1 MRPKDIQRA
10 CQLQVVAPVGR
21 AASLPLHVRVQ
32 RDACRVRARFI
43 ESEVAVADSAREWGF
58 VSASWQLALRFSP
71 GNLVSFSRGRRIT
84 FGAIVRVPG
93 GEIVLKPT
101 SKLQLMAD
109 SALVGYDQG
118 QPLADHRSSSPGGP
132 SMPQQDNLAETI
144 VYSVPSDL
152 PDSSLRGRVALV
164 EADAPKADDERL
176 DTLRLRLRMVCGIML
191 VAFAAF
197 FLRQALAEGV
207 DTVMRCN
214 WAVVF
219 LALGTSAAILSLVK
233 TPNCALLEGV
243 QVLMFGGAAWFF
255 AVTMH
260 FTTRL
265 NLRFG
270 DMPWVIFDLMT
281 GMMWFCVIAFIYGN
295 LYPGSWRRIALAVT
309 TLLVIP
315 AGVLF
320 YERYQIPA
328 LAQVVN
334 AKMVTLILMTLATCG
349 GSIIFLSYRMQQLQ
363 RDAAVA
369 RRFGQYRLKEKI
381 GAGGMGEV
389 YLAEHTLLK
398 RPCALKRIRPGS
410 DTDPVTLARFEREVR
425 ATAELSHPHTVEI
438 YDYGRAG
445 DGTFYYVMEYL
456 WGLSLEGLVD
466 RYGPLPAP
474 RVVFLLSQVC
484 EALEEAHA
492 NGLIHRD
499 LKPGNIFAARRGG
512 RYDFVKLLDFGLVK
526 QVARP
531 DDLTLSRQETV
542 VGSPLYM
549 APEQFGGE
557 TPDAPG
563 GRLFTGWSG
572 LFPAHRA
579 AAVRRPVGLRNHD
592 RPRPRPGRDAVAAR
606 EIGAVGRR
614 GARAPLPGQ
623 RAESALS
630 IRERLCEAL
639 AACSV
644 AGRWTYADAARWWQ
658 VHRDDDAKDVAFE
671 NEGTPL
677 SPTPIGRSAATH
689 RDHANVPG

>member
-1 MRPKDIQRA
+1 MR
-10 CQLQVVAPVGR
+10 
-21 AASLPLHVRVQ
+21 
-32 RDACRVRARFI
+32 
-43 ESEVAVADSAREWGF
+43 ESSR
-58 VSASWQLALRFSP
+58 SRLA
-71 GNLVSFSRGRRIT
+71 
-84 FGAIVRVPG
+84 G
-93 GEIVLKPT
+93 GKVLKMT
-101 SKLQLMAD
+101 SQLQLMAD
-109 SALVGYDQG
+109 SALVGYDRG
-118 QPLADHRSSSPGGP
+118 QPLADLRSSPGVP

-144 VYSVPSDL
+144 VYSAPSDL

-176 DTLRLRLRMVCGIML
+176 GTLRLRLRMVCGIML
-191 VAFAAF
+191 VSFAAF
-197 FLRQALAEGV
+197 FLRQMLAEGV
-207 DTVMRCN
+207 DMGMRCN
-214 WAVVF
+214 WGVVF
-219 LALGTSAAILSLVK
+219 LALGASAAILTRVK
-233 TPNCALLEGV
+233 SPSCALLEAV

-260 FTTRL
+260 FTTSL
-265 NLRFG
+265 NLRYG

-281 GMMWFCVIAFIYGN
+281 GMMWFCVLAFIYGN
-295 LYPGSWRRIALAVT
+295 LYPGSWRRIAAAVL

-315 AGVLF
+315 AAVLF
-320 YERYQIPA
+320 YERYQLPA
-328 LAQVVN
+328 FAQVVN

-363 RDAAVA
+363 HDATVA

-410 DTDPVTLARFEREVR
+410 DNDPVTLARFEREVR

-466 RYGPLPAP
+466 RHGSLPAA
-474 RVVFLLSQVC
+474 RVVFLLTQVC

-499 LKPGNIFAARRGG
+499 IKPGNIFAARRGG
-512 RYDFVKLLDFGLVK
+512 KYDFVKLLDFGLVK
-526 QVARP
+526 SVARP
-531 DDLTLSRQETV
+531 DDPTLSRQETV

-557 TPDAPG
+557 TPDARADVYSIG
-563 GRLFTGWSG
+563 GVAYFLLTGRPPFVGPTSYEIMI
-572 LFPAHRA
+572 AHARD
-579 AAVRRPVGLRNHD
+579 PVAPPSQIVNSVPPDVEAIVLRCLAKDPN
-592 RPRPRPGRDAVAAR
+592 
-606 EIGAVGRR
+606 
-614 GARAPLPGQ
+614 Q
-623 RAESALS
+623 RFQSASALA
-630 IRERLCEAL
+630 EAL

-644 AGRWTYADAARWWQ
+644 AGRWTFADAARWWH
-658 VHRDDDAKDVAFE
+658 VHREDEAKEIRFE
-671 NEGTPL
+671 SEGSAL
-677 SPTPIGRSAATH
+677 NPTPIGQSAAAQW
-689 RDHANVPG
+689 DYAKLPS

>member
-1 MRPKDIQRA
+1 
-10 CQLQVVAPVGR
+10 
-21 AASLPLHVRVQ
+21 
-32 RDACRVRARFI
+32 
-43 ESEVAVADSAREWGF
+43 
-58 VSASWQLALRFSP
+58 
-71 GNLVSFSRGRRIT
+71 
-84 FGAIVRVPG
+84 
-93 GEIVLKPT
+93 
-101 SKLQLMAD
+101 
-109 SALVGYDQG
+109 
-118 QPLADHRSSSPGGP
+118 
-132 SMPQQDNLAETI
+132 MPQQDNLAETI
-144 VYSVPSDL
+144 VYSVSSDL

-176 DTLRLRLRMVCGIML
+176 GTLRLRLRMVCGIML
-191 VAFAAF
+191 VSFAAF

-207 DTVMRCN
+207 DIGMRCN
-214 WAVVF
+214 WGVVF

-233 TPNCALLEGV
+233 TPSCALLEGV
-243 QVLMFGGAAWFF
+243 QLLMFGGAAWFF

-270 DMPWVIFDLMT
+270 EMPWVIFDLMT

-295 LYPGSWRRIALAVT
+295 LYPGSWRRIALAVS

-315 AGVLF
+315 ALVLF
-320 YERYQIPA
+320 YERYEIPA
-328 LAQVVN
+328 FAEVVN

-349 GSIIFLSYRMQQLQ
+349 GSIIFLSYRLQQLQ
-363 RDAAVA
+363 HDAAVA

-466 RYGPLPAP
+466 RHGPLPAP

-526 QVARP
+526 AVARP

-557 TPDAPG
+557 TPDARADVYSLG
-563 GRLFTGWSG
+563 GVAYFLLTGRPPFVGPSAYEIMI
-572 LFPAHRA
+572 AHARD
-579 AAVRRPVGLRNHD
+579 PVVPPSQLVKSVPLDVEALVLRCLAKEPN
-592 RPRPRPGRDAVAAR
+592 
-606 EIGAVGRR
+606 
-614 GARAPLPGQ
+614 Q
-623 RAESALS
+623 RFQSASALG
-630 IRERLCEAL
+630 EAL

-644 AGRWTYADAARWWQ
+644 GGRWTYADAARWWQ
-658 VHRDDDAKDVAFE
+658 VHRDEEAKDVAFE

-677 SPTPIGRSAATH
+677 SPTPIGRSAVTH
-689 RDHANVPG
+689 RDHANVTG

>member
-1 MRPKDIQRA
+1 
-10 CQLQVVAPVGR
+10 
-21 AASLPLHVRVQ
+21 
-32 RDACRVRARFI
+32 
-43 ESEVAVADSAREWGF
+43 
-58 VSASWQLALRFSP
+58 
-71 GNLVSFSRGRRIT
+71 
-84 FGAIVRVPG
+84 
-93 GEIVLKPT
+93 
-101 SKLQLMAD
+101 
-109 SALVGYDQG
+109 
-118 QPLADHRSSSPGGP
+118 
-132 SMPQQDNLAETI
+132 MPQQDNLAETI

-176 DTLRLRLRMVCGIML
+176 GTLRLRLRMVCGIML
-191 VAFAAF
+191 VSFAAF

-207 DTVMRCN
+207 DIGMRCN
-214 WAVVF
+214 WGVVF

-233 TPNCALLEGV
+233 TPSCALLEGV

-270 DMPWVIFDLMT
+270 EMPWVIFDLMT

-295 LYPGSWRRIALAVT
+295 LYPGSWRRIALAVS

-315 AGVLF
+315 ALVLF
-320 YERYQIPA
+320 YERYEIPA
-328 LAQVVN
+328 FAEVVN

-349 GSIIFLSYRMQQLQ
+349 GSIIFLSYRLQQLQ
-363 RDAAVA
+363 HDAAVA

-466 RYGPLPAP
+466 RHGPLPAP

-526 QVARP
+526 AVARP

-557 TPDAPG
+557 TPDARADVYSLG
-563 GRLFTGWSG
+563 GVAYFLLTGRPPFVGPSAYEIMI
-572 LFPAHRA
+572 AHARD
-579 AAVRRPVGLRNHD
+579 PVVPPSQLVKSVPLDVEALVLRCLAKEPN
-592 RPRPRPGRDAVAAR
+592 
-606 EIGAVGRR
+606 
-614 GARAPLPGQ
+614 Q
-623 RAESALS
+623 RFQSASALG
-630 IRERLCEAL
+630 EAL

-677 SPTPIGRSAATH
+677 SPTPIGRSAVTH

>member
-1 MRPKDIQRA
+1 
-10 CQLQVVAPVGR
+10 
-21 AASLPLHVRVQ
+21 
-32 RDACRVRARFI
+32 
-43 ESEVAVADSAREWGF
+43 
-58 VSASWQLALRFSP
+58 
-71 GNLVSFSRGRRIT
+71 
-84 FGAIVRVPG
+84 
-93 GEIVLKPT
+93 
-101 SKLQLMAD
+101 
-109 SALVGYDQG
+109 
-118 QPLADHRSSSPGGP
+118 
-132 SMPQQDNLAETI
+132 MPQQDNLAETI

-176 DTLRLRLRMVCGIML
+176 GTLRLRLRMVCGIML
-191 VAFAAF
+191 VSFAAF

-207 DTVMRCN
+207 DIGMRCN
-214 WAVVF
+214 WGVVF

-233 TPNCALLEGV
+233 TPSCALLEGV

-270 DMPWVIFDLMT
+270 EMPWVIFDLMT

-295 LYPGSWRRIALAVT
+295 LYPGSWRRIALAVS

-315 AGVLF
+315 ALVLF
-320 YERYQIPA
+320 YERYEIPA
-328 LAQVVN
+328 FAEVVN

-349 GSIIFLSYRMQQLQ
+349 GSIIFLSYRLQQLQ
-363 RDAAVA
+363 HDAAVA

-466 RYGPLPAP
+466 RHGPLPAP

-526 QVARP
+526 AVARP

-557 TPDAPG
+557 TPDARADVYSLG
-563 GRLFTGWSG
+563 GVAYFLLTGRPPFVGPSAYEIMI
-572 LFPAHRA
+572 AHARD
-579 AAVRRPVGLRNHD
+579 PVVPPSQFVKSVPSDVEALVLRCLAKEPN
-592 RPRPRPGRDAVAAR
+592 
-606 EIGAVGRR
+606 
-614 GARAPLPGQ
+614 Q
-623 RAESALS
+623 RFQSASALG
-630 IRERLCEAL
+630 EAL

-677 SPTPIGRSAATH
+677 SPTPIGRSAVTH

>member
-1 MRPKDIQRA
+1 
-10 CQLQVVAPVGR
+10 
-21 AASLPLHVRVQ
+21 
-32 RDACRVRARFI
+32 
-43 ESEVAVADSAREWGF
+43 
-58 VSASWQLALRFSP
+58 
-71 GNLVSFSRGRRIT
+71 
-84 FGAIVRVPG
+84 
-93 GEIVLKPT
+93 
-101 SKLQLMAD
+101 
-109 SALVGYDQG
+109 
-118 QPLADHRSSSPGGP
+118 
-132 SMPQQDNLAETI
+132 MPQQSNLAETI
-144 VYSVPSDL
+144 VYSAPSDL

-176 DTLRLRLRMVCGIML
+176 GTLRLRLRMVCGIML
-191 VAFAAF
+191 VSFAAF

-219 LALGTSAAILSLVK
+219 LALGTSAAILILIK
-233 TPNCALLEGV
+233 TPSCALLEGV
-243 QVLMFGGAAWFF
+243 QALMFGGAAWFF

-270 DMPWVIFDLMT
+270 EMPWVVFDLMT
-281 GMMWFCVIAFIYGN
+281 GMMWFCVLAFIYGN
-295 LYPGSWRRIALAVT
+295 LYPGSWRRIALAVS

-315 AGVLF
+315 AVVLF
-320 YERYQIPA
+320 YERYEIPA
-328 LAQVVN
+328 FAQVVN

-349 GSIIFLSYRMQQLQ
+349 GSIIFLSYRLQQLQ
-363 RDAAVA
+363 HDAAVA

-466 RYGPLPAP
+466 RCGPLPAP

-499 LKPGNIFAARRGG
+499 IKPGNIFAARRGG

-526 QVARP
+526 SVARS
-531 DDLTLSRQETV
+531 DDLMLSRQETV

-557 TPDAPG
+557 TPDARADVYSIG
-563 GRLFTGWSG
+563 GVAYFLLTGRPPFVGPTSYEIMI
-572 LFPAHRA
+572 AHARD
-579 AAVRRPVGLRNHD
+579 PVVPPSQIVKSVPSDVEALVLRCLAKDPN
-592 RPRPRPGRDAVAAR
+592 
-606 EIGAVGRR
+606 
-614 GARAPLPGQ
+614 Q
-623 RAESALS
+623 RFQSAIALS
-630 IRERLCEAL
+630 EAL

-644 AGRWTYADAARWWQ
+644 AGRWIYADAARWWQ
-658 VHRDDDAKDVAFE
+658 AHRDDDAKEIRSE
-671 NEGTPL
+671 NEELAL
-677 SPTPIGRSAATH
+677 SPTPLGRSVATQ
-689 RDHANVPG
+689 RDHANLPS

>member
-1 MRPKDIQRA
+1 
-10 CQLQVVAPVGR
+10 
-21 AASLPLHVRVQ
+21 
-32 RDACRVRARFI
+32 
-43 ESEVAVADSAREWGF
+43 
-58 VSASWQLALRFSP
+58 
-71 GNLVSFSRGRRIT
+71 
-84 FGAIVRVPG
+84 
-93 GEIVLKPT
+93 
-101 SKLQLMAD
+101 
-109 SALVGYDQG
+109 
-118 QPLADHRSSSPGGP
+118 
-132 SMPQQDNLAETI
+132 MPQHDNLAETI
-144 VYSVPSDL
+144 VYSAPSSL

-164 EADAPKADDERL
+164 EADAPKPDDERL
-176 DTLRLRLRMVCGIML
+176 STLRLRLRMVCSIML
-191 VAFAAF
+191 VSFAAF

-214 WAVVF
+214 WAAIF
-219 LALGTSAAILSLVK
+219 LALGTSSVILACVK
-233 TPNCALLEGV
+233 SPSCALLEGV
-243 QVLMFGGAAWFF
+243 QALVFGGAAWFF

-265 NLRFG
+265 NLQFG
-270 DMPWVIFDLMT
+270 EMPWVVFDLMT
-281 GMMWFCVIAFIYGN
+281 GMTWFCVLAFVYGN
-295 LYPGSWRRIALAVT
+295 LYPGSWRRTAVGVS

-315 AGVLF
+315 VVVLF

-328 LAQVVN
+328 FAQLVN

-349 GSIIFLSYRMQQLQ
+349 GSIIFLSYRLQQLQ
-363 RDAAVA
+363 HDAAVA

-466 RYGPLPAP
+466 RHGPLPAA

-499 LKPGNIFAARRGG
+499 IKPGNIFAARRGG

-526 QVARP
+526 SVARP
-531 DDLTLSRQETV
+531 DDPTLSRQETV

-549 APEQFGGE
+549 APEQFGGD
-557 TPDAPG
+557 TPDARADVYSIG
-563 GRLFTGWSG
+563 GVAYFLLTGRPPFVGPTSYEIMI
-572 LFPAHRA
+572 AHARD
-579 AAVRRPVGLRNHD
+579 PVVPPTQLVKSVPPDVEALVLRCLAKDPN
-592 RPRPRPGRDAVAAR
+592 
-606 EIGAVGRR
+606 
-614 GARAPLPGQ
+614 Q
-623 RAESALS
+623 RFQSASALS
-630 IRERLCEAL
+630 AAL
-639 AACSV
+639 AACSA

-658 VHRDDDAKDVAFE
+658 LHRDDDAKDIRFE
-671 NEGTPL
+671 EGNTPL
-677 SPTPIGRSAATH
+677 SPTPIEHSAVTH
-689 RDHANVPG
+689 RNHANVPG

>member
-1 MRPKDIQRA
+1 M
-10 CQLQVVAPVGR
+10 
-21 AASLPLHVRVQ
+21 
-32 RDACRVRARFI
+32 
-43 ESEVAVADSAREWGF
+43 
-58 VSASWQLALRFSP
+58 
-71 GNLVSFSRGRRIT
+71 
-84 FGAIVRVPG
+84 
-93 GEIVLKPT
+93 
-101 SKLQLMAD
+101 
-109 SALVGYDQG
+109 GYDQD
-118 QPLADHRSSSPGGP
+118 QPLAELRSSSPGVP

-144 VYSVPSDL
+144 VYSAPSDL

-176 DTLRLRLRMVCGIML
+176 GTLRLRLRMVCGIML
-191 VAFAAF
+191 VSFAAF

-207 DTVMRCN
+207 DIGMRCN
-214 WAVVF
+214 WGVVF
-219 LALGTSAAILSLVK
+219 LALGASAAILTLIK
-233 TPNCALLEGV
+233 TPSCALLEGV

-270 DMPWVIFDLMT
+270 EMPWVIFDLMT
-281 GMMWFCVIAFIYGN
+281 GMMWFCVLAFIYGN

-315 AGVLF
+315 AVVLF
-320 YERYQIPA
+320 YERYEIPA
-328 LAQVVN
+328 FAEVVN

-349 GSIIFLSYRMQQLQ
+349 GSIIFLSYRLQQLQ
-363 RDAAVA
+363 HDAAVA

-438 YDYGRAG
+438 YDFGRAG

-466 RYGPLPAP
+466 RHGPLPAP

-499 LKPGNIFAARRGG
+499 IKPGNIFAARRGG

-526 QVARP
+526 SVARP

-542 VGSPLYM
+542 VGSPLFM
-549 APEQFGGE
+549 APEQVGGE
-557 TPDAPG
+557 TPDARADVYSLG
-563 GRLFTGWSG
+563 GVAYFLLTGRPPFVGPTSYEIMI
-572 LFPAHRA
+572 AHARDHVVPPSQLMKSVPSDVEA
-579 AAVRRPVGLRNHD
+579 IALRCLAKDPN
-592 RPRPRPGRDAVAAR
+592 
-606 EIGAVGRR
+606 
-614 GARAPLPGQ
+614 Q
-623 RAESALS
+623 RFQSASALS
-630 IRERLCEAL
+630 EAL
-639 AACSV
+639 VACSV
-644 AGRWTYADAARWWQ
+644 AGRWTYADAAHWWQ

-677 SPTPIGRSAATH
+677 SPTPIGRAAATQ
-689 RDHANVPG
+689 RDHVNVPG